1 MHDNVSIHVNDANK
15 EIQENLSS
23 LDIDVV
29 LLPSHSPDL
38 NPVELVFNVMAQRFR
53 ARYHESMCYTD
64 HDSLTFLHEVID
76 LITPYAI

>member
-15 EIQENLSS
+15 EIQEILSS

-38 NPVELVFNVMAQRFR
+38 NPVELVFNVTAQ
-53 ARYHESMCYTD
+53 
-64 HDSLTFLHEVID
+64 
-76 LITPYAI
+76 